1 MTTCNIPLIVYYIKG
16 LKPWLT
22 ALNDGILKV
31 LDEDETIHYKKRR
44 LMRLSYNGIT
54 SAFQAEEAGS
64 TPVGRSREALRW
76 GAFRVLVRSA
86 HAGTLR

>member
-1 MTTCNIPLIVYYIKG
+1 MSIDIKR
-16 LKPWLT
+16 
-22 ALNDGILKV
+22 GILGV

-64 TPVGRSREALRW
+64 TPVGRSRKRHSD
-76 GAFRVLVRSA
+76 GVPFVSS
-86 HAGTLR
+86 